1 MATIKEIT
9 NKILDTKMIVEDGD
23 GQKEITKREAFVM
36 RLVQDAISDEDPA
49 IRQKAAAL
57 VLELCGWK
65 SEIQTHEEIKTGI
78 LNKDGK
84 QIGKK

>member
-9 NKILDTKMIVEDGD
+9 NSILDGKMLVEGE
-23 GQKEITKREAFVM
+23 GGEVEISKREALVM
-36 RLVQDAISDEDPA
+36 RIVQDAIGDEDPS
-49 IRQKAAAL
+49 IRQKAAAP

-65 SEIQTHEEIKTGI
+65 NETSPHEEVKTGV

>member
-9 NKILDTKMIVEDGD
+9 NRILDGTMIVEDDG

-65 SEIQTHEEIKTGI
+65 NEVQPSEGTKTGI
-78 LNKDGK
+78 LNKNGK
-84 QIGKK
+84 PIGKK